1 MGVLLEPIVAV
12 RGDEPAVVDER
23 TTTSWRELDE
33 RVDRLVHAL
42 RDRGLQEGDR
52 VVALLGN
59 QVELVELS
67 LACASG
73 GWILVPLNW
82 HWVAPEVAYVLGD
95 AGAAAVVV
103 DGRFVDVVVAAL
115 RDAPVG
121 VRVVVGDASGE
132 GSSGAV
138 PEGFEVWSDVVASAS
153 TAPVEDPT
161 KGGPMFY
168 TSGTTGHPKGVRS
181 TLTSVGGPPELLTLM
196 AHSLGPTIGVQP
208 IGSDGHVPAVQLVCG
223 PSYHS
228 AQWVFALFPLLCGA
242 TVVFQH
248 RFDAAGVLDLVDA
261 HGVTNVHLVP
271 TQISR
276 LLDLPED
283 VRAGFDGSTLRSVL
297 HGAAPCPPSV
307 KRAAIE
313 WWGPVVTEYYG
324 GTEGGFLAVI
334 DADEWLERPGSVG
347 RPLPIVEVR
356 IVGDEGEVLDVGA
369 TGEIW
374 FRNLLGSDFEYHN
387 APEKTASAHRADG
400 FGTLG
405 DVGHLDEDG
414 YLFLSDRRIDMVVS
428 GGVNIYPAEVEG
440 VLAAHPA
447 VADVAVFGIPD
458 DEMGESVHA
467 AVALRGGVTWGRE
480 TETDLDR
487 WCREQLAGYKRPRSY
502 EVHDELPRNE
512 AGKLSKRTLRAPW
525 WEGRDRSI

>member
-1 MGVLLEPIVAV
+1 VGVLLESIVAV

-23 TTTSWRELDE
+23 STTSWRELDE

-42 RDRGLQEGDR
+42 RDRGLGEGDR

-59 QVELVELS
+59 QVEFVELS
-67 LACASG
+67 LACATG

-82 HWVAPEVAYVLGD
+82 HWVAPEVAYVLED

-103 DGRFVDVVVAAL
+103 DRRFVDVATAAL
-115 RDAPVG
+115 EVVSVG
-121 VRVVVGDASGE
+121 VRI
-132 GSSGAV
+132 AV
-138 PEGFEVWSDVVASAS
+138 ADDPPEGFERWSEVVRSGASG
-153 TAPVEDPT
+153 PVDHPT

-181 TLTSVGGPPELLTLM
+181 ALTAVGGPAEMFILM
-196 AHSLGPTIGVQP
+196 AHSLGPTIGVVP
-208 IGSDGHVPAVQLVCG
+208 IGADGHVPAVQLVCG
-223 PSYHS
+223 PTYHS

-248 RFDAAGVLDLVDA
+248 RFDAAGVLELVDS

-276 LLDLPED
+276 MLDLPD
-283 VRAGFDGSTLRSVL
+283 PVRSAFDGSTLRTVL

-313 WWGPVVTEYYG
+313 WWGPVVAEYYG

-334 DADEWLERPGSVG
+334 DAEEWLERPGSVG

-356 IVGDEGEVLDVGA
+356 IVGDDGEVLDVGE

-467 AVALRGGVTWGRE
+467 AVALRPGASWGPE
-480 TETDLDR
+480 MESALDL

-512 AGKLSKRTLRAPW
+512 AGKLTKRTLRDPW

>member
-1 MGVLLEPIVAV
+1 MGVLLESIVAV
-12 RGDEPAVVDER
+12 RGDEPAVIDER
-23 TTTSWRELDE
+23 SMTSWRELDE

-42 RDRGLQEGDR
+42 RDRGLGEGDR

-59 QVELVELS
+59 QVEFVELS
-67 LACASG
+67 LACATG
-73 GWILVPLNW
+73 GWVLVPLNW
-82 HWVAPEVAYVLGD
+82 HWVAPEVAYVLED
-95 AGAAAVVV
+95 AGAAAAVV
-103 DGRFVDVVVAAL
+103 DERFMDVAVAAL
-115 RDAPVG
+115 EVVPVG
-121 VRVVVGDASGE
+121 VRI
-132 GSSGAV
+132 AV
-138 PEGFEVWSDVVASAS
+138 AEDPPEGFERWSEVVRSGASG
-153 TAPVEDPT
+153 PVDHPT

-181 TLTSVGGPPELLTLM
+181 ALTAVGGPAEMFTLM
-196 AHSLGPTIGVQP
+196 AHSLGPTIGVVP
-208 IGSDGHVPAVQLVCG
+208 IGADGHVPAVQLVCG
-223 PSYHS
+223 PTYHS
-228 AQWVFALFPLLCGA
+228 AQWVFAVFPLLCGA
-242 TVVFQH
+242 TIVFQH
-248 RFDAAGVLDLVDA
+248 RFDAAGVLELVDA

-276 LLDLPED
+276 MLDVPD
-283 VRAGFDGSTLRSVL
+283 PVRSAFDGSTLRTVL

-313 WWGPVVTEYYG
+313 WWGPVVAEYYG

-334 DADEWLERPGSVG
+334 DAEEWLERPGSVG

-356 IVGDEGEVLDVGA
+356 IVGNDGEVLDVGE

-405 DVGHLDEDG
+405 DVGPLAEDG
-414 YLFLSDRRIDMVVS
+414 YLVLPDRRIDMVVA
-428 GGVNIYPAEVEG
+428 GGVNIDPAEVEG

-467 AVALRGGVTWGRE
+467 AVALRRGATWGPE
-480 TETDLDR
+480 TESALDQG
-487 WCREQLAGYKRPRSY
+487 CREQLAGYKRPRSY

-512 AGKLSKRTLRAPW
+512 AGKLTKRTLRDPW

>member
-1 MGVLLEPIVAV
+1 MGVLLESIVAV
-12 RGDEPAVVDER
+12 RGDEPAVIDER
-23 TTTSWRELDE
+23 SMTSWRELDE

-42 RDRGLQEGDR
+42 RDRGLGEGDR

-59 QVELVELS
+59 RVEFVELS
-67 LACASG
+67 LACATG
-73 GWILVPLNW
+73 GWVLVPLNW
-82 HWVAPEVAYVLGD
+82 HWVAPEVAYVLED
-95 AGAAAVVV
+95 AGAAAAVV
-103 DGRFVDVVVAAL
+103 DERFMDVAVAAL
-115 RDAPVG
+115 EVVPVG
-121 VRVVVGDASGE
+121 VRI
-132 GSSGAV
+132 AV
-138 PEGFEVWSDVVASAS
+138 AEDPPEGFERWSEVVRSGASG
-153 TAPVEDPT
+153 PVDHPT

-181 TLTSVGGPPELLTLM
+181 ALTAVGGPAEMFTLM
-196 AHSLGPTIGVQP
+196 AHSLGPTIGVVP
-208 IGSDGHVPAVQLVCG
+208 IGADGHVPAVQLVCG
-223 PSYHS
+223 PTYHS
-228 AQWVFALFPLLCGA
+228 AQWVFAVFPLLCGA
-242 TVVFQH
+242 TIVFQH
-248 RFDAAGVLDLVDA
+248 RFDAAGVLELVDA

-276 LLDLPED
+276 MLDVPD
-283 VRAGFDGSTLRSVL
+283 PVRSAFDGSTLRTVL

-313 WWGPVVTEYYG
+313 WWGPVVAEYYG

-334 DADEWLERPGSVG
+334 DAEEWLERPGSVG

-356 IVGDEGEVLDVGA
+356 IVGNDGEVLDVGE

-467 AVALRGGVTWGRE
+467 AVALRRGATWGPE
-480 TETDLDR
+480 TESALDQ

-512 AGKLSKRTLRAPW
+512 AGKLTKRTLRDPW